1 VTRWNSNSTIIE
13 ARAYLDSM
21 LVSQALQQ
29 NELGILFT
37 YNDPRN
43 VLVPYVELSEAIGRE
58 ATGLSQE

>member
-1 VTRWNSNSTIIE
+1 
-13 ARAYLDSM
+13 M

-43 VLVPYVELSEAIGRE
+43 VLVPYTELPEAIALE
-58 ATGLSQE
+58 ATGLSQA

>member
-1 VTRWNSNSTIIE
+1 
-13 ARAYLDSM
+13 M

-29 NELGILFT
+29 NELGTLFT

-43 VLVPYVELSEAIGRE
+43 VLVPYVELSEAIALE

>member
-1 VTRWNSNSTIIE
+1 
-13 ARAYLDSM
+13 M

-43 VLVPYVELSEAIGRE
+43 VLVPFVDLSEAIALD